1 MQKIIDI
8 FCALQYIRSGVEAR
22 WICHALPKE
31 PTMVKNFED
40 LQALGRDHLDAALKV
55 FGATSKGTQ
64 VIATE
69 AANYWRKSFEQ
80 GTQALERMLGAKTL
94 DRAVEVQQEYIKTA
108 YEDFVAQATRFGALY
123 ADLAREV
130 YKPFESYLT
139 KVAPAR

>member
-1 MQKIIDI
+1 
-8 FCALQYIRSGVEAR
+8 
-22 WICHALPKE
+22 
-31 PTMVKNFED
+31 MVKNFED